1 MTKRIIA
8 IIAALLLAL
17 SLFACTEPEQTEETT
32 TGNKIEIPTTA
43 GETTADETKSQENE
57 SNAPGSDT
65 DKPSSSDAKNPGEY
79 TYTDCN
85 ETLYVYIVGHVG
97 DGEITLRS
105 ADYKYLGTIKQGDKV
120 TRIGL
125 SNDDDNYWSKVI
137 VGDKTGYVATKF
149 LTKIN
154 VLNPAGFVEVTKTV
168 KINPLTGSLN
178 VREIPSMDGDAIAW
192 VNSEKPVKVIAENTE
207 IGWYKVEAPT
217 SDGKTVIGYIASNA
231 EYFVQDKETTE
242 ETTEAATEEI
252 TTEAVVETEAEST
265 SETMA
270 PAGK

>member
-43 GETTADETKSQENE
+43 GETTADETE
-57 SNAPGSDT
+57 SEEVETTVETNNNNGN
-65 DKPSSSDAKNPGEY
+65 NPGNFG
-79 TYTDCN
+79 YTDCN
-85 ETLYVYIVGHVG
+85 ETVYVYIIYDEENKGG
-97 DGEITLRS
+97 DSVTLRA
-105 ADYKYLGTIKQGDKV
+105 ADYTYVTTLKVGDKV
-120 TRIGL
+120 TKIGV
-125 SNDDDNYWSKVI
+125 SDDADGYWSKVI
-137 VGDKTGYVATKF
+137 VGNKTGYVASKF

-154 VLNPAGFVEVTKTV
+154 VLDPAGFDNVTKTV
-168 KINPLTGSLN
+168 NINPLTGSLN
-178 VREIPSMDGDAIAW
+178 VRDIPSMSSNVIGHVSDKA
-192 VNSEKPVKVIAENTE
+192 PVKVIGEETVE
-207 IGWYKVEAPT
+207 GWYKIEFVDANNET
-217 SDGKTVIGYIASNA
+217 KIGYIASNA
-231 EYFVQDKETTE
+231 EYFVQDKETTA

>member
-43 GETTADETKSQENE
+43 GETTADETE
-57 SNAPGSDT
+57 SKEVETTVETNNNNGN
-65 DKPSSSDAKNPGEY
+65 NPGNFG
-79 TYTDCN
+79 YTDCN
-85 ETLYVYIVGHVG
+85 ETVYVYIIYDEENKGGNSV
-97 DGEITLRS
+97 TLRA
-105 ADYKYLGTIKQGDKV
+105 ADYTYVTTLTVGDKV
-120 TRIGL
+120 TKIGV
-125 SNDDDNYWSKVI
+125 SDDADGYWSKVI
-137 VGDKTGYVATKF
+137 VGDKTGYVASKF

-154 VLNPAGFVEVTKTV
+154 VLDPAGFDNVTKTV
-168 KINPLTGSLN
+168 NINPLTGSLR
-178 VREIPSMDGDAIAW
+178 VRDIPSM
-192 VNSEKPVKVIAENTE
+192 NSNIIGYVTAEKPVKVIGENTVDE
-207 IGWYKVEAPT
+207 WYKVEIVVE
-217 SDGKTVIGYIASNA
+217 GKTVIGYIASNA
-231 EYFVQDKETTE
+231 EYFVQDKETTA

-265 SETMA
+265 TETMA

>member
-43 GETTADETKSQENE
+43 GETTADETESQEDE
-57 SNAPGSDT
+57 SNAPESDT

-85 ETLYVYIVGHVG
+85 ETVYVYIIYNEENKGG
-97 DGEITLRS
+97 DSVTLRA
-105 ADYKYLGTIKQGDKV
+105 ADYTYVTTLKVGDKV
-120 TRIGL
+120 TKIGV
-125 SNDDDNYWSKVI
+125 SNDENGYWSKI
-137 VGDKTGYVATKF
+137 TVGDKTGYIASKF
-149 LTKIN
+149 LTSIN
-154 VLNPAGFVEVTKTV
+154 VLDPAGFEETSKTV
-168 KINPLTGSLN
+168 NIAPLTGSLN
-178 VREIPSMDGDAIAW
+178 VRDIPSMDSNVIGW
-192 VNSEKPVKVIAENTE
+192 VTSETPVKVIGEDTVE
-207 IGWYKVEAPT
+207 GWYKIEFINANNET
-217 SDGKTVIGYIASNA
+217 KIGYIASNP
-231 EYFVQDKETTE
+231 EYFETEE